1 MKKRKGFDYRR
12 FYSDKMGGLKWNTKD
27 FHVHHIDL
35 DYNNNSFD
43 NLVLIPSKI
52 HNRFHYIINALDGDI
67 ESLVRFTSRRVI
79 TDYEIKMIAKYLDVK
94 RIISNYIM
102 IKELL
107 LTLYFEKLDDMDFQ
121 EIIENDSSISYLR
134 W

>member
-1 MKKRKGFDYRR
+1 
-12 FYSDKMGGLKWNTKD
+12 MGGLKWNTKD